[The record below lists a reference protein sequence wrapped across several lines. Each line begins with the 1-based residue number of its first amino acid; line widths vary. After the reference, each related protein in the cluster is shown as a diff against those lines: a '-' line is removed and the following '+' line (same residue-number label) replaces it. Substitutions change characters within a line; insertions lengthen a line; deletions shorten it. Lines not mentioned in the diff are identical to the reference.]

1 MSQPDLMLQID
12 DNNRLTA
19 YYDNYYYSVDDFI
32 GDGFG
37 VYTLAI
43 ARNLSPIKTGDL
55 TSDLDRLTRNV
66 HSWQVQSAV
75 GKYLAISGKHYRK
88 VSLQGYSQGDWAE
101 VFIYADEEWIMEQ
114 DSAKTLE
121 AWFRGDI
128 FTVHHEVLHTYTEAF
143 TGRTL
148 TRWET
153 EDSLGACIVESE
165 EDLITYAEDF
175 ALTLDN

>member
-1 MSQPDLMLQID
+1 MSQPAYIYDI
-12 DNNRLTA
+12 NETTRLTA
-19 YYDNYYYSVDDFI
+19 YRDEYYYDLEDFV

-43 ARNLSPIKTGDL
+43 SRDLNHIKTGDL

-66 HSWQVQSAV
+66 HAWQVQSAV
-75 GKYLAISGKHYRK
+75 GKYLAISNKHYRK

-101 VFIYADEEWIMEQ
+101 VFIYADEEWILEPN
-114 DSAKTLE
+114 SADTLK

-128 FTVHHEVLHTYTEAF
+128 FTVCHEVLHTYTD
-143 TGRTL
+143 L
-148 TRWET
+148 TNGNTIERWET
-153 EDSLGACIVESE
+153 EDSLGACIIERE
-165 EDLITYAEDF
+165 EDLLNYAEDF

>member
-1 MSQPDLMLQID
+1 MSQPALELQLD
-12 DNNRLTA
+12 DTNRLTA
-19 YYDNYYYSVDDFI
+19 YHDDYCHDLEDFI

-43 ARNLSPIKTGDL
+43 ARDLSPIKNGDL
-55 TSDLDRLTRNV
+55 TSDLDRLTRSV

-101 VFIYADEEWIMEQ
+101 VFIYADEEWILEPN
-114 DSAKTLE
+114 SADTLK

-128 FTVHHEVLHTYTEAF
+128 YTVCHEVLHTYTEAF

-153 EDSLGACIVESE
+153 EDSLGGCLVERE
-165 EDLITYAEDF
+165 EDLLNYAEDF
-175 ALTLDN
+175 ELTLDK